1 MSVRF
6 DGRVVVVTGAGN
18 GLGRAHAIDLAA
30 RGAAVVVNDVGGTTD
45 GTGAATHP
53 ADHVVQEI
61 RASGG
66 TAIASYDLVSS
77 TASCEQLVASALATW
92 GRIDALVHNAGIL
105 RNTSFDGMDDEQWF
119 PVVDTHLAG
128 AFFLTRA
135 AWRSMVDAG
144 YGRLVF
150 TSSATGAWG
159 RIEGANYASAKAGV
173 LGLCNVLALEGAEHG
188 ILANAVLPVASTRL
202 GGAPEASDLSEAAAS
217 QRVAASRARMSPDWV
232 TPLVVYLAS
241 EACDRTHRYY
251 SAVRGRY
258 AEVFIGVTDGWVSP
272 HSAPPTTD
280 ELLTHLDEIEDR
292 SRYVVPRDVYHEV
305 EIASQRV
312 SSVLEPPR

>member
-1 MSVRF
+1 M
-6 DGRVVVVTGAGN
+6 
-18 GLGRAHAIDLAA
+18 AA
-30 RGAAVVVNDVGGTTD
+30 RGAAVVVNDVGGTMD
-45 GTGAATHP
+45 GTGAAKHV
-53 ADHVVQEI
+53 ADHVVHEI

-66 TAIASYDLVSS
+66 TAIASYDSVSS
-77 TASCEQLVASALATW
+77 AAGCEQLVSSALATW
-92 GRIDALVHNAGIL
+92 GRIDAVVHNAGIL
-105 RNTSFDGMDDEQWF
+105 RNTSFDGMSDDQWF

-135 AWRSMVDAG
+135 AWPVMVDAG

-159 RIEGANYASAKAGV
+159 RTDGANYASAKAGV

-202 GGAPEASDLSEAAAS
+202 GGAPEASDRSEAATS

-258 AEVFIGVTDGWVSP
+258 AEVFIGVTDGWVSSD
-272 HSAPPTTD
+272 SAPPTTD

-292 SRYVVPRDVYHEV
+292 SRYVVPRDTYHEV

-312 SSVLEPPR
+312 SSVLSPRGQQS